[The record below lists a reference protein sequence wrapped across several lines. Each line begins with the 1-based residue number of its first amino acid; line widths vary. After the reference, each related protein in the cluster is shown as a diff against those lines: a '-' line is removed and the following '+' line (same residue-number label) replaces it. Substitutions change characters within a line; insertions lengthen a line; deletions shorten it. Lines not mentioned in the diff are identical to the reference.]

1 MNLDEYERMYQV
13 EDTHWWYHSLHALL
27 DDFVQGAFAAE
38 HAIPHSRRLLDIGC
52 GTGAT
57 LHYLESQGW
66 AVGVDISTEALHWCK
81 QRNAAHLTH
90 ASAMELPF
98 LPAQFHAAVMLDVLY
113 HQQVPDPLTPLREAH
128 RVLKPG
134 GYLFVNVPAY
144 AWLYSS
150 HDRAVHT
157 ARRFTKTQLTR
168 YLNEAGFDV
177 VRASYW
183 NFLLFPMV
191 AAVRL
196 LRKMKPDRGSDLPEE
211 GASPL
216 NTPLI
221 MLLTVERFLLRHC
234 SLPFGL
240 SVFAVARKRG

>member
-1 MNLDEYERMYQV
+1 MNREEYERMYHV
-13 EDTHWWYHSLHALL
+13 EDTHWWYRSLHALL
-27 DDFVQGAFAAE
+27 DDLLQGTFAVE
-38 HAIPHSRRLLDIGC
+38 HATPLPRRLLDIGC

-66 AVGVDISTEALHWCK
+66 AVGMDISPEALHWCK
-81 QRNAAHLTH
+81 QRNAAHLTQ

-98 LPAQFHAAVMLDVLY
+98 PPAQFHAAVMLDVLY
-113 HQQVPDPLTPLREAH
+113 HQQVHDPRTPLREAH

-177 VRASYW
+177 ARASYW
-183 NFLLFPMV
+183 NCLLFPVV

-196 LRKMKPDRGSDLPEE
+196 VRKLKPDRGSDLPEA
-211 GASPL
+211 GASPM
-216 NTPLI
+216 NTPL
-221 MLLTVERFLLRHC
+221 MLLLAVERFLIRHC

-240 SVFAVARKRG
+240 SILAVAQKRR